1 MLAIEHPS
9 IGKTPG
15 ETVHVSWLFFNR
27 SSDACSEGGRRDAGA
42 HCPVRRTDGR
52 DGGSGTGGR
61 GREGCSGRDG
71 GGRAESIWA
80 TRVTRSGHVSNVSV
94 KVSGPTP
101 RSGAGV
107 QSSCYILVHLGHTCR
122 TERPR
127 SKCQRKGQRTDA
139 PERCHQPNPSPLSG
153 PAAVT
158 DAVVPP
164 TRVVSQIAAQC
175 TRHRKHSFIQP
186 SETRTK

>member
-1 MLAIEHPS
+1 MRVPTAQLDGRTGGMEGA
-9 IGKTPG
+9 GQ
-15 ETVHVSWLFFNR
+15 
-27 SSDACSEGGRRDAGA
+27 EGGE
-42 HCPVRRTDGR
+42 
-52 DGGSGTGGR
+52 GGMQ
-61 GREGCSGRDG
+61 RDG

-94 KVSGPTP
+94 KVSGPTT

-107 QSSCYILVHLGHTCR
+107 QSSSYTLVHLGHTCH

-127 SKCQRKGQRTDA
+127 IKCQRKGQRTDA

-153 PAAVT
+153 PASVT

-164 TRVVSQIAAQC
+164 TGVVPQIAAQC
-175 TRHRKHSFIQP
+175 TRHRKHSFIQL
-186 SETRTK
+186 SEASTN